1 MPFLDSSQVA
11 VLGFKSVGNGVL
23 ISDRAAI
30 YGAERIS
37 LGNNVRIDDF
47 CLLSAGEGGI
57 EIGNY
62 IHIAAY
68 SSLIG
73 KALIRLMDFSGLSSR
88 VSVYSSSDDYS
99 GKSMTNPMVPEE
111 FRNVKSKPVI
121 IGRHVIVGAG
131 AVLLPGIEIGDGSAI
146 GALSLVSKSVE
157 PGVIVSGN
165 PARTV
170 TKRSDRI
177 FTLEAAMFGLPNQT
191 KEDN

>member
-1 MPFLDSSQVA
+1 M
-11 VLGFKSVGNGVL
+11 L